1 MFISLVQ
8 EIEVRNLDPFR
19 ALEMTKQ
26 NGIWTY
32 PQLMEK
38 CCQVQGMNF
47 FFFFFLERWSFGA
60 KSLLWVMTSLELFR
74 KSLENIIKNY
84 TILDLGAFILPK
96 STKCFHIEVIS
107 FIFITSA

>member
-19 ALEMTKQ
+19 TLEMTKH
-26 NGIWTY
+26 NSIWTY

-47 FFFFFLERWSFGA
+47 FLERWPFGA

-84 TILDLGAFILPK
+84 TILDLDAFILLK
-96 STKCFHIEVIS
+96 STKCFRI
-107 FIFITSA
+107 